1 MVILVACGLVIWP
14 FAGLP
19 VQPAHVAIARVEAIV
34 PQEGRFHANVD
45 RIYLRNS
52 RGSEYFSL
60 LFSDDHCQV
69 GEQVPVEQRGTTLTP
84 LPTTCK
90 GP

>member
-1 MVILVACGLVIWP
+1 
-14 FAGLP
+14 
-19 VQPAHVAIARVEAIV
+19 
-34 PQEGRFHANVD
+34 
-45 RIYLRNS
+45 
-52 RGSEYFSL
+52 L